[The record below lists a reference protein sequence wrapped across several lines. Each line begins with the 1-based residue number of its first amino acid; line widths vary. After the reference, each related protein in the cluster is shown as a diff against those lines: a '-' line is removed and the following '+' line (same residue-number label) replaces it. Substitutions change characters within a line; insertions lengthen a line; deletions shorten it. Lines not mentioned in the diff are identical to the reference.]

1 MSALGVVHVGLERLP
16 NSTRW
21 TRRDAT
27 HLLWRT
33 QCGASA
39 AEIDRAMSDGLE
51 ATVERLLSV
60 EPESPAFEAD
70 DRTLRRLAL
79 DSGNPADLK
88 AWWAQRLLKSANP
101 LAEKL
106 TLFWHGHFATSHVK
120 VRSNELM
127 LAQNELFRKHAW
139 GSFRELLH
147 GVSRDVAMLNWL
159 DSNSN
164 RVRHANE
171 NFARELFELFALGV
185 GNYTEQD
192 IQQAAR
198 AFTGWHV
205 RQDKF
210 WFNKLQHDTGE
221 KSVFGKT
228 QNLDGDDVVELSLQQ
243 PAAATFLAGKLLR
256 FFVTP
261 TPTAEVID
269 QVAGALRESDYRL
282 QPVLRR
288 VFTSSYFY
296 SPEVRR
302 GIIKSPADLLLG
314 TQRALESR
322 PKLQETTQRMAELGQ
337 DLFAP
342 PTVEGWTGGRLW
354 INSATLLARANFAA
368 ELALGDRFGQI
379 ASPVEAASARGWHEP
394 SQALDHYAELL
405 LAIDLGDARPRL
417 EQHVRQTP
425 GGLDQRLR
433 GAIHSL
439 LTMPE
444 YQLM

>member
-1 MSALGVVHVGLERLP
+1 MIASWLEPLP
-16 NSTRW
+16 SGQRFS
-21 TRRDAT
+21 RRDAA

-39 AEIDRAMSDGLE
+39 ADIDRAVSDGPA
-51 ATVERLLSV
+51 ATVDRLLAVQS
-60 EPESPAFEAD
+60 ESDEFTGD
-70 DRTLRRLAL
+70 DATLRRLAL

-88 AWWAQRLLKSANP
+88 AWWAHRLLESANP

-120 VRSNELM
+120 VRSSEQM
-127 LAQNELFRKHAW
+127 LAQNELFRRHAW

-147 GVSRDVAMLNWL
+147 GVSRDVAMLVWL

-185 GNYTEQD
+185 GHYSEQD

-205 RQDKF
+205 RKDQF

-221 KSVFGKT
+221 KTVFGQTKD
-228 QNLDGDDVVELSLQQ
+228 LDGDDVVELSLEQ
-243 PAAATFLAGKLLR
+243 PAAARFLAGKLLR
-256 FFVTP
+256 FFVSP
-261 TPTAEVID
+261 TPPDAAVDEV
-269 QVAGALRESDYRL
+269 AAALRASDYQL
-282 QPVLRR
+282 QPVLRQ
-288 VFTSSYFY
+288 VFTSAYFY

-302 GIIKSPADLLLG
+302 SIIKSPADLLLG
-314 TQRALESR
+314 AHRALESR
-322 PKLQETTQRMAELGQ
+322 AKLQETTQRMAELGQ

-368 ELALGDRFGQI
+368 DLALGDRFGSI
-379 ASPVEAASARGWHEP
+379 ASPVETAAKLGWTEP
-394 SQALDHYAELL
+394 SQALDHYGELL
-405 LAIDLGDARPRL
+405 LASDLGDARPRL
-417 EQHVRQTP
+417 EQHLRQTS
-425 GGLDQRLR
+425 GGLELRLR
-433 GAIHSL
+433 GTIHSL

>member
-1 MSALGVVHVGLERLP
+1 MSASWLEPLP
-16 NSTRW
+16 SGQAFN
-21 TRRDAT
+21 RRDAA

-39 AEIDRAMSDGLE
+39 AEIDRAVSDGP
-51 ATVERLLSV
+51 ATTVDRLLAVQS
-60 EPESPAFEAD
+60 ESDEFTGD
-70 DRTLRRLAL
+70 DATLRRLAL

-88 AWWAQRLLKSANP
+88 AWWAHRLLESANP

-120 VRSNELM
+120 VRSSEQM
-127 LAQNELFRKHAW
+127 LAQNELFRRHAW

-147 GVSRDVAMLNWL
+147 GVSRDVAMLVWL

-185 GNYTEQD
+185 GHYTEQD

-205 RQDKF
+205 RKDQF

-221 KSVFGKT
+221 KTVFGQSKDF
-228 QNLDGDDVVELSLQQ
+228 DGDDVVELSLEQ
-243 PAAATFLAGKLLR
+243 PAAARFLAGKLLR
-256 FFVTP
+256 FFVAP
-261 TPTAEVID
+261 TPPDVAIDEV
-269 QVAGALRESDYRL
+269 AAALRASDYQL
-282 QPVLRR
+282 QPVLRQ
-288 VFTSSYFY
+288 VFASAYFY

-302 GIIKSPADLLLG
+302 SIIKSPADLLLG
-314 TQRALESR
+314 AHRALESR
-322 PKLQETTQRMAELGQ
+322 AKLQETTQRMAELGQ

-368 ELALGDRFGQI
+368 DLALGDRFGSI
-379 ASPVEAASARGWHEP
+379 ASPVETAAKLGWTEP
-394 SQALDHYAELL
+394 SQALDHYGELL
-405 LAIDLGDARPRL
+405 LACDLGDARPRL
-417 EQHVRQTP
+417 EQHLRQTS
-425 GGLDQRLR
+425 GGLELRLR
-433 GAIHSL
+433 GTIHSL

>member
-1 MSALGVVHVGLERLP
+1 MTSAHGPWLEPLASP
-16 NSTRW
+16 QRW

-39 AEIDRAMSDGLE
+39 AEIDRALSDGLA
-51 ATVERLLSV
+51 ATVDRLLATLP
-60 EPESPAFEAD
+60 EPDEFAGD
-70 DRTLRRLAL
+70 DQTLRLLAL
-79 DSGNPADLK
+79 DSGNPADLR
-88 AWWAQRLLKSANP
+88 AWWAHRLLKSANP

-120 VRSNELM
+120 VRSVELM
-127 LAQNELFRKHAW
+127 LAQNELFRQHAW

-147 GVSRDVAMLNWL
+147 GVSRDTAMLVWL
-159 DSNSN
+159 DGNAN
-164 RVRHANE
+164 RLRHANE

-210 WFNKLQHDTGE
+210 WFNKLQHDTG
-221 KSVFGKT
+221 KKTLFGRDED
-228 QNLDGDDVVELSLQQ
+228 LDGDDVVELSLEQ
-243 PAAATFLAGKLLR
+243 PAAARFVAGKLLR

-261 TPTAEVID
+261 SPPDEAVD
-269 QVAGALRESDYRL
+269 QVAAALRASDYRL
-282 QPVLRR
+282 QPVLRQ
-288 VFTSSYFY
+288 VFTSTYFY
-296 SPEVRR
+296 SPAVRR

-314 TQRALESR
+314 AQRSLEA
-322 PKLQETTQRMAELGQ
+322 KANLQATTQRMAELGQ

-368 ELALGDRFGQI
+368 DLALGDRFGQI
-379 ASPVEAASARGWHEP
+379 ASPVDTAAKLGWHEP
-394 SQALDHYAELL
+394 SQALDHYGELL
-405 LAIDLGDARPRL
+405 LASDLGEARPRL
-417 EQHVRQTP
+417 ERHLRQTS
-425 GGLDQRLR
+425 GSLDQRLR
-433 GAIHSL
+433 TAIHSV

-444 YQLM
+444 HQLM